1 MTAHALMGRATQDH
15 GKVVLIG
22 TATISPD
29 MVIVKR
35 VAHNRVA
42 HNRAAH
48 DRAAHD
54 RAVSTKTEIATTD
67 LVAVVLAKEDSIKG
81 CGLPTVTIAQEQVA
95 PAREVSIATINRVM
109 VTVKKGAHDRVGLT
123 GMISLVMATAK
134 KAVHVRR
141 ATRVPLAI
149 GTTEHANPM

>member
-35 VAHNRVA
+35 AAHDRVA
-42 HNRAAH
+42 HN
-48 DRAAHD
+48 RAAHD

-95 PAREVSIATINRVM
+95 PAREVSTATINRVM
-109 VTVKKGAHDRVGLT
+109 VTVKKEAHDRVGLT

>member
-35 VAHNRVA
+35 AAHDRVA

-48 DRAAHD
+48 NRAAHD

-95 PAREVSIATINRVM
+95 PAREVSTATINRVM
-109 VTVKKGAHDRVGLT
+109 VTVKKEAHDRVGLT